1 VIVLDSSVVL
11 ALIDASD
18 INHERVWKWMEGVPD
33 ELCTTPLVLAEL
45 DHMAPIKGGPVAVQ
59 ALREDFND
67 GAYTVEWWR
76 SALYETIEVASRY
89 ESIGLGLTDAS
100 LIALAAYLETTRIA
114 TLDERH
120 FREVRPLGTDDAHF
134 VLLPADAS

>member
-1 VIVLDSSVVL
+1 M
-11 ALIDASD
+11 
-18 INHERVWKWMEGVPD
+18 KGVPD

-45 DHMAPIKGGPVAVQ
+45 DHMVPIKGGPIAVQ
-59 ALREDFND
+59 ALREDFRD

-76 SALYETIEVASRY
+76 SALFETLEIASQY
-89 ESIGLGLTDAS
+89 ESIGLGLADAS

-120 FREVRPLGTDDAHF
+120 FRAVRPAGGATERF
-134 VLLPADAS
+134 TLLPADTG

>member
-1 VIVLDSSVVL
+1 MIVLDTSVVL
-11 ALIDASD
+11 ALIDTSD
-18 INHERVWKWMEGVPD
+18 INHERVWKWMEDVPD

-45 DHMAPIKGGPVAVQ
+45 DHMVPIKGGSVAVQ
-59 ALREDFND
+59 ALREDFRD

-76 SALYETIEVASRY
+76 SALFETIEIASQY
-89 ESIGLGLTDAS
+89 ESIDLGLTDAS

-120 FREVRPLGTDDAHF
+120 FRAVRPLGGEATAF
-134 VLLPADAS
+134 TLLPADAN

>member
-1 VIVLDSSVVL
+1 MIVLDTSVVL

-45 DHMAPIKGGPVAVQ
+45 DHMVPLKGGSVAAKAV
-59 ALREDFND
+59 REDFRD

-76 SALYETIEVASRY
+76 SALFETIEIANQY
-89 ESIGLGLTDAS
+89 ESIELGLTDAS
-100 LIALAAYLETTRIA
+100 LIALAAHLETDRIA

-120 FREVRPLGTDDAHF
+120 FRAVRPAGGVAEPFT
-134 VLLPADAS
+134 LLPADAS